1 MKYLVSTINC
11 YYYFHCIN
19 EETEAGSIEDTYLC
33 DIAIESWRKKNQS
46 QCNPRIHMLK
56 TLCFISLCIPQIAL
70 LNPSCYIYR
79 NYPGFRQ
86 HNLAF

>member
-33 DIAIESWRKKNQS
+33 DIAIESWRKKK
-46 QCNPRIHMLK
+46 I
-56 TLCFISLCIPQIAL
+56 
-70 LNPSCYIYR
+70 
-79 NYPGFRQ
+79 
-86 HNLAF
+86 NLSVTQEFTY